1 MVDGPEPEG
10 VQSALNQ
17 QNAKLLGGHTLVAR
31 DQSPSIPAM
40 GLQLTLIVNG
50 KKFRGAILEKE
61 EPPNRRCSTY

>member
-50 KKFRGAILEKE
+50 KKIQRSNSGKR